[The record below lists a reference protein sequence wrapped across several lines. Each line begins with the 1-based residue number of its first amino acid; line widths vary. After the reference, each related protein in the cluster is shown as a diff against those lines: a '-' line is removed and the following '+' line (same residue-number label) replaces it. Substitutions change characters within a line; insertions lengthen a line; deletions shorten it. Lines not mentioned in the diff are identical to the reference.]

1 MPEAWTTQMS
11 KNGPT
16 MVADLLKLLREEPP
30 KVKVDHLVRIYKKL
44 DKATHMIMELAWT
57 ITRAYFDHVVDE
69 YNEGCEDKM
78 SLKEAMD
85 LNKKG
90 MEYLEVCRSMK
101 KGALALFK
109 GTGFSDFKEDI
120 HR

>member
-1 MPEAWTTQMS
+1 MS

-78 SLKEAMD
+78 SLKEAME

-101 KGALALFK
+101 KGSLALFK